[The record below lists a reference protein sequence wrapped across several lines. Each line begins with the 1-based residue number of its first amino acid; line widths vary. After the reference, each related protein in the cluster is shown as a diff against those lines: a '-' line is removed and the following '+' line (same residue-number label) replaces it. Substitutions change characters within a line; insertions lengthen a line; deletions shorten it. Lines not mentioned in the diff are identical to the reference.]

1 MDDRILDP
9 DGARERLAA
18 WKERIDAL
26 AANTQAMSD
35 QLREVR
41 VTASDPGGLVEV
53 TIDSTGSMVD
63 LKLTDRTQRKDPSV
77 VAQTIL
83 ATLGEAK
90 NRLAERSREIVAGT
104 VGTESPAG
112 RAIVDSVEQHLRGD
126 RPGARGS
133 AQSGEDDDGYDLGSV
148 MRRK

>member
-18 WKERIDAL
+18 WKERIDTL
-26 AANTQAMSD
+26 AANTRAMSD

-41 VTASDPGGLVEV
+41 VTANDPGRLVEV

-90 NRLAERSREIVAGT
+90 NRLAERSREIVSGT

-112 RAIVDSVEQHLRGD
+112 RAIVDSVEQHLRDD
-126 RPGARGS
+126 RSGARES
-133 AQSGEDDDGYDLGSV
+133 SRSGEDDGYDLGSV